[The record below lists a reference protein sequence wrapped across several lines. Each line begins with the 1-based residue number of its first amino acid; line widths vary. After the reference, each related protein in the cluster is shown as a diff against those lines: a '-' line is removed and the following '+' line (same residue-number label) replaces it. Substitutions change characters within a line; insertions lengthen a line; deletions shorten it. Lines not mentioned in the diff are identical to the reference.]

1 MFFYYI
7 REVSMSKIKIA
18 DTAIIVIEGFL
29 VAGLYS
35 FLSPC
40 PVGEHIMGCHWV
52 SNVSVALSSA
62 IAILA
67 LLKLLSRDVLFRRG
81 INSAVLLVSLIQA
94 FVPGWLIAICA
105 HEHMRCH
112 VYTQP
117 AVVTVAGIVALIT
130 IGELVLDRK
139 PSGI

>member
-1 MFFYYI
+1 ML
-7 REVSMSKIKIA
+7 KIKIA
-18 DTAIIVIEGFL
+18 DIAIAAIEGVL
-29 VAGLYS
+29 VAGIFS
-35 FLSPC
+35 FWSPC

-52 SNVSVALSSA
+52 SNVTVALSSA
-62 IAILA
+62 VILLS
-67 LLKLLSRDVLFRRG
+67 LLKLLSGEVLFRRG
-81 INSAVLLVSLIQA
+81 INSAVLLISLIQA

-112 VYTQP
+112 VYSQP

-139 PSGI
+139 PAAV